1 MEDLLYLV
9 HRIPYPPNKG
19 DKIRSFHLLKHLSKQ
34 HRVHV
39 GAFVDDKADWAYAE
53 VVKKLAGGE
62 VCLLPLHSKWATL
75 KSATGLLTGEPLTL
89 PYYRNRRLQ
98 SWVDALLAR
107 GNIRRALVYSS
118 SMAQYL
124 MPPHFI
130 SGGDLNRVIDFVD
143 IDSDKW
149 RQYAEKKSWATSWV
163 YRREAAQLLS
173 YEHQVTQAF
182 DAATFVSDAEAALFK
197 RLVPEGAH
205 KVFGFSNGV
214 DTEYFSPAHG
224 LANPYLPE
232 ERAIVFTGAMDY
244 WANVDAV
251 TWFASEVF
259 RAVRDKMPNARFYIV
274 GARPTPDVQSLGTI
288 PGVVVTGSVPDVRPY
303 LAHAALAVA
312 PLRIA
317 RGIQNK
323 VLEAMAM
330 ARPTIVSPEAL
341 EGIDAEP
348 GQELLL
354 ARNGE
359 DFRHQ
364 CLALLQGEPATVG
377 EMIGE
382 RARVRVMADYSWDH
396 HLAGLDRALDHRAAP
411 ASADVRASLKEYH
424 A

>member
-19 DKIRSFHLLKHLSKQ
+19 DKIRSFHLLKHLGKQ
-34 HRVHV
+34 YRVHV

-62 VCLLPLHSKWATL
+62 VCLLPLHPKWATL
-75 KSATGLLTGEPLTL
+75 KSATGLLSGEPLTL
-89 PYYRNRRLQ
+89 PYYRDRRMQ
-98 SWVDALLAR
+98 RWVDALLER
-107 GNIRRALVYSS
+107 GDIRRALVYSS

-124 MPPHFI
+124 MPHA
-130 SGGDLNRVIDFVD
+130 DLNRVIDFVD

-149 RQYAEKKSWATSWV
+149 RQYAEKKSWATRWV
-163 YRREAAQLLS
+163 YRREAARLS
-173 YEHQVTQAF
+173 AYEHRVTQAF

-197 RLVPEGAH
+197 QLVPEGAH

-214 DTEYFSPAHG
+214 DIEYFSPEHA
-224 LANPYLPE
+224 LANPYLPD

-259 RAVRDKMPNARFYIV
+259 RAVRDKAPSARFYIV
-274 GARPTPDVQSLGTI
+274 GARPTPDVQSLATI
-288 PGVVVTGSVPDVRPY
+288 PGVVVTGGVTDIRPY

-341 EGIDAEP
+341 EGIAAEP

-359 DFRHQ
+359 EFRQQ
-364 CLALLQGEPATVG
+364 CLALLQGEPAVAG
-377 EMIGE
+377 QSIGA
-382 RARVRVMADYSWDH
+382 RARARVMADYSWDH
-396 HLAGLDRALDHRAAP
+396 HLAGLDRALDHRAASAP
-411 ASADVRASLKEYH
+411 ADALASLKEHH

>member
-19 DKIRSFHLLKHLSKQ
+19 DKIRSYHLLKHLSQ
-34 HRVHV
+34 RYRVHV
-39 GAFVDDKADWAYAE
+39 GAFVDDKADWAYVDA
-53 VVKKLAGGE
+53 VKQLAGGE

-75 KSATGLLTGEPLTL
+75 KSAMGLLTGEPLTL
-89 PYYRNRRLQ
+89 PYYRDRRMQ
-98 SWVDALLAR
+98 RWVDALVAR
-107 GNIRRALVYSS
+107 EGVKRALVYSS

-124 MPPHFI
+124 MRHR
-130 SGGDLNRVIDFVD
+130 DLNRVIDFVD

-149 RQYAEKKSWATSWV
+149 RQYAAKKSWPLNWV
-163 YRREAAQLLS
+163 YRREATRLLA
-173 YEHQVTQAF
+173 YERAVTRDF
-182 DAATFVSDAEAALFK
+182 DAAAFVSDAEAALFK
-197 RLVPEGAH
+197 RLVPEQAD

-214 DTEYFSPAHG
+214 DTEYFSPAHVF
-224 LANPYLPE
+224 ASPFPVD

-251 TWFASEVF
+251 SWFASEVF
-259 RAVRDKMPNARFYIV
+259 RVVRDKVPNARFYIV
-274 GARPTPDVQSLGTI
+274 GARPSPEVQSLRTI
-288 PGVVVTGSVPDVRPY
+288 PGVIVTGAVPDVRPY

-330 ARPTIVSPEAL
+330 AKATVVSPEAL
-341 EGIDAEP
+341 EGIAAED
-348 GQELLL
+348 GKELLL

-359 DFRHQ
+359 EFRHQ
-364 CLALLQGEPATVG
+364 CINLLQHPGGRAGEL
-377 EMIGE
+377 
-382 RARVRVMADYSWDH
+382 ARLRVMADYGWDR
-396 HLAGLDRALDHRAAP
+396 HLEGIDRVLDNGAISMPGGVL
-411 ASADVRASLKEYH
+411 ASLKEHH